1 MVEAQSAIEL
11 EKERISNERKEDLL
25 KFENKLRVR
34 LTIQYLLTVYKNVQV
49 LNSEHK
55 DVVNIKE
62 EELSSLSDQVSR
74 IENELKVAE
83 EEKLKVGLEL
93 DETKK
98 SKENLV
104 KEYES
109 RSKEV
114 EKSNQDQLEQLRL
127 QIEVIV

>member
-1 MVEAQSAIEL
+1 M
-11 EKERISNERKEDLL
+11 
-25 KFENKLRVR
+25 
-34 LTIQYLLTVYKNVQV
+34 
-49 LNSEHK
+49 
-55 DVVNIKE
+55 
-62 EELSSLSDQVSR
+62 SSLADQVSR

>member
-1 MVEAQSAIEL
+1 M
-11 EKERISNERKEDLL
+11 
-25 KFENKLRVR
+25 
-34 LTIQYLLTVYKNVQV
+34 
-49 LNSEHK
+49 
-55 DVVNIKE
+55 
-62 EELSSLSDQVSR
+62 SSLSDQVSR

>member
-1 MVEAQSAIEL
+1 MSSLKFINL
-11 EKERISNERKEDLL
+11 CHLL
-25 KFENKLRVR
+25 KF
-34 LTIQYLLTVYKNVQV
+34 
-49 LNSEHK
+49 
-55 DVVNIKE
+55 
-62 EELSSLSDQVSR
+62 
-74 IENELKVAE
+74 AE

-93 DETKK
+93 DETQK

-104 KEYES
+104 KEYEC